1 MTYLRVG
8 PFPLVFL
15 QNRIYIIFMKKLII
29 FMCALLSAATLSAQ
43 TLNVLI
49 GKTKTAEITF
59 LEDYAIIID
68 DHYYGPFSKETSLK
82 AEMFGTKAVRFW
94 IKYTEEGQN
103 KQRDF
108 GYTQSKI
115 KVVRAFKDG
124 LFSSKIVDPG
134 KTKSKK
140 LPKKTISL
148 TEEAKKT
155 TPFFRYKNPDFSDWM
170 EFTGPLTLMAREQSK
185 THFYVIETIPLEN
198 YLVHVTNCEMRIANN
213 IEAYKAQSILAR
225 TFVFNKVLERLDSK
239 NKNSKNWWDFQLLP
253 DERDQAYICKMRVKN
268 NTLPS
273 QSVKKAVEETKG
285 KILLDKNNQAIEI
298 HYCAYCGNC
307 SYCSLTNHCKTKNGM
322 GSCQNGI
329 AYYTTKKGYSYEQV
343 LKKYHPEAR
352 IATYQERNNL
362 SLNLDNLPFT

>member
-1 MTYLRVG
+1 
-8 PFPLVFL
+8 
-15 QNRIYIIFMKKLII
+15 
-29 FMCALLSAATLSAQ
+29 MCAFLLAAPLSAQ
-43 TLNVLI
+43 TFSVLI

-82 AEMFGTKAVRFW
+82 AEMFGAKAVRFW
-94 IKYTEEGQN
+94 IKYNKDGQE

-124 LFSSKIVDPG
+124 LFSSSIVSPE
-134 KTKSKK
+134 KAKRKKFPYKAVSWTK
-140 LPKKTISL
+140 
-148 TEEAKKT
+148 EANKT
-155 TPFFRYKNPDFSDWM
+155 TPFFRYKNSDLSDWI
-170 EFTGPLTLMAREQSK
+170 EYSGPFILMAREQSK
-185 THFYVIETIPLEN
+185 THFYVIETVSLEN
-198 YLVHVTNCEMRIANN
+198 YLVHVTNCEMRVANN

-225 TFVFNKVLERLDSK
+225 TFVFSKILERLDSK
-239 NKNSKNWWDFQLLP
+239 NKNSRNWWDFQLLP

-273 QSVKKAVEETKG
+273 QSVKNAVAQTKG
-285 KILLDKNNQAIEI
+285 KILLDKNNHVIKI

-307 SYCSLTNHCKTKNGM
+307 SYCSITNHCKTKNGM

-329 AYYTTKKGYSYEQV
+329 AYYTSKKGYSYEQV

-352 IATYQERNNL
+352 IATYKDTNNL
-362 SLNLDNLPFT
+362 SLTFDNLQEKKELEDNLIETENRLKQMI